1 MKADGP
7 VMEQIRPAIGGPWI
21 RYKLTEDSENPGIA
35 IAMPGFSRQKT
46 GDKNH
51 LLCYHK
57 NIPPGGIRKY
67 AVKGY
72 INYMKTKNIATFFAI
87 LAAALY
93 AINIPLSKVLLQF
106 VQPTM
111 MAAFLYLGAGVGLF
125 FYGVFTKEKG
135 EKLTK
140 AELPYTIGMIVLD
153 IAAPI
158 LLMLGLQ
165 RTNSANASLL
175 NNFEIVAT
183 SLIAFLAFREKLS
196 KRLTAAIALVT
207 VASITL
213 SFEGTGSFEFNTGS
227 LLVLGAA
234 CCWGLENNCTR
245 MLSNKSSVQITT
257 VKGIFS
263 GLGSL
268 MVALMAGE
276 RIPGAVWILAALI
289 LGFVAYGLSI
299 NFYIKAQ
306 KDLGAA
312 KTSAYYS
319 VAPFLGVLFG
329 VLLLR
334 ERPGIQFDIGL
345 AIMIGATV
353 LMVKDTIS
361 LQHTHE
367 HSHRHTH
374 EHAHGELIH
383 THEHCHI
390 HSHTHIHGEDE
401 SAHGHTHETIDGH
414 DHEHTS
420 L

>member
-1 MKADGP
+1 
-7 VMEQIRPAIGGPWI
+7 
-21 RYKLTEDSENPGIA
+21 
-35 IAMPGFSRQKT
+35 
-46 GDKNH
+46 
-51 LLCYHK
+51 
-57 NIPPGGIRKY
+57 
-67 AVKGY
+67 
-72 INYMKTKNIATFFAI
+72 MKTKNIATFFAI

-93 AINIPLSKVLLQF
+93 AINIPLSKVLLQH
-106 VQPTM
+106 VPPTM

-125 FYGVFTKEKG
+125 LYGKAANEQG

-140 AELPYTIGMIVLD
+140 AELPYTLGMILLD

-158 LLMLGLQ
+158 LLMLGLE

-183 SLIAFLAFREKLS
+183 SLIAFWVFREKLS
-196 KRLTAAIALVT
+196 RRLTLAIGLVT
-207 VASITL
+207 AASIAL
-213 SFEGTGSFEFNTGS
+213 SFEGEGSFRFNTGS

-245 MLSNKSSVQITT
+245 MLSSKSSVQITT
-257 VKGIFS
+257 IKGIFS

-268 MVALMAGE
+268 IVALAVGE
-276 RIPGAVWILAALI
+276 PIPGSIWMLAVLV

-312 KTSAYYS
+312 KTSAYYA
-319 VAPFLGVLFG
+319 VAPFLGVIFG

-334 ERPGIQFDIGL
+334 ERPGIQFYVGL
-345 AIMIGATV
+345 VIMIAATV

-367 HSHRHTH
+367 HSHVHTH
-374 EHAHGELIH
+374 AHRHGDVVH
-383 THEHCHI
+383 SHEHEHI

-401 SAHGHTHETIDGH
+401 NTHGHTHETLP
-414 DHEHTS
+414 DHRHPHRQGGV
-420 L
+420 